1 MPKYYSF
8 KNQYF
13 REKRTVRKWTQC
25 PFLDT
30 KTDISLDFFNI
41 YMYG

>member
-1 MPKYYSF
+1 M
-8 KNQYF
+8 KNVLS
-13 REKRTVRKWTQC
+13 ENGHSVH
-25 PFLDT
+25 FLDT